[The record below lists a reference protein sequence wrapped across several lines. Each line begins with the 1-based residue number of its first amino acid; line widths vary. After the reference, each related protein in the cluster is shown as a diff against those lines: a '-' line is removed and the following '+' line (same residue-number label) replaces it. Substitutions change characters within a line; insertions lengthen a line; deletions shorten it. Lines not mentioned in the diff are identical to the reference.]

1 MAMETL
7 ATPQTTGTVSVPAE
21 TETPHGNADRL
32 APLAAL
38 GHPTL
43 RPIILGVLVFALL
56 NLCLTLGVTFSP
68 LNRKFNFNYGNFL
81 PTKLEMLQQHD
92 PSHLDVLFMGTSQ
105 TNNGFI
111 TSVFERAAGQVPGQT
126 QGTAKLNSFNLGLP
140 NNRYDIM
147 QAYLQMHVQKYGKPR
162 LLLLEL
168 GPSIQ
173 EKDAYLFYLPA
184 LYYRTLIENAPTL
197 APTYLANPLLAQ
209 NVKEELLMSSVSSLH
224 QYRYTF
230 SPVNMLGKVSGKLK
244 SVADR
249 LQATPVQAETDST
262 NARDPFRNPTEQP
275 MEILPEMTEK
285 GWYPKE
291 RSPHMTTPAG
301 VRLSVDEARRYYID
315 HQKEVNFEKLA
326 ALLAYCRAQKIPV
339 VLVSWPNHPAF
350 LKVYHRSPLAAKY
363 QDGLRRLLTQ
373 APVPMINLNNALPP
387 WQTETDGGL
396 FADPRHLTPEGARI
410 FSAQLA
416 RDVFALP
423 EVARIFTA
431 GEPAHQTVSAAK
443 M

>member
-7 ATPQTTGTVSVPAE
+7 TAPPIAEALSVTAE
-21 TETPHGNADRL
+21 AEPSRGNAERFSLL
-32 APLAAL
+32 ATL
-38 GHPTL
+38 GHPAL
-43 RPIILGVLVFALL
+43 RPIILGILVFALL

-81 PTKLEMLQQHD
+81 PTKLEMLRQHD

-111 TSVFERAAGQVPGQT
+111 TSVFEQAAGQV
-126 QGTAKLNSFNLGLP
+126 QGTRKLNSFNLGLP

-147 QAYLQMHVQKYGKPR
+147 QAYLQMHVRKYGKPR

-168 GPSIQ
+168 SPSIQ
-173 EKDAYLFYLPA
+173 EKDAYFFYLPA
-184 LYYRTLIENAPTL
+184 LYYRTLIENSPEL

-209 NVKEELLMSSVSSLH
+209 NVKEELLRSSVSSLH

-230 SPVNMLGKVSGKLK
+230 SPVNLLGKVSGKLK
-244 SVADR
+244 SVAER
-249 LQATPVQAETDST
+249 LQAAPVQAETNST
-262 NARDPFRNPTEQP
+262 NTRDPFREPAEQP
-275 MEILPEMTEK
+275 MTILPEMTKK

-291 RSPHMTTPAG
+291 RSPHMTSPAG
-301 VRLSVDEARRYYID
+301 VRLSVDEARQYYID

-326 ALLAYCRAQKIPV
+326 ALLAYCREQKIPV

-350 LKVYHRSPLAAKY
+350 LKIYQRSPLAAKY
-363 QDGLRRLLTQ
+363 QDGLLQLLSQ
-373 APVPMINLNNALPP
+373 SPVPVINLNNALPA
-387 WQTETDGGL
+387 WQTETDGGV
-396 FADPRHLTPEGARI
+396 FADPRHLTPEGAKL
-410 FSAQLA
+410 FSGQLA

-423 EVARIFTA
+423 EVAHVF
-431 GEPAHQTVSAAK
+431 PANGPANPPISAAEL
-443 M
+443 